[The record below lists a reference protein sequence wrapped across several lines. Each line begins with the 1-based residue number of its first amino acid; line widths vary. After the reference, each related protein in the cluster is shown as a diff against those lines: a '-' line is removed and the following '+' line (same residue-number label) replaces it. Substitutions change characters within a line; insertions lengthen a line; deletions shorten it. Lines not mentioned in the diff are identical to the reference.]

1 MEKIKIG
8 LLGLGTVG
16 MGVYKLI
23 GMRSDVMEK
32 TVGAQ
37 LEVKKILVHHIEKK
51 REGVAPELLTS
62 DWHEIVQDDE
72 IEIVVEVMGGMEPA
86 KTVIMEALR
95 AGKNVVSANKDLIAE
110 EGRELLDTAQE
121 MGKDLL
127 FEAAVAGG
135 IPIIRPLKQCL
146 AGNDI
151 DTVMGIVNGTTNYIL
166 TKMFEEAMDFGDAL
180 KKAQEL
186 GYAEADPTADVEG
199 LDAARKVAIMASIAF
214 HSRVVFSDVYTQG
227 ITKVTARDIAYAKE
241 FDSVIK
247 LLGVAKNTEEGIEVG
262 VYPMMINK
270 DHPLASVRDAFNAVF
285 IHGDAVDD
293 AMFYGRGAGEM
304 PTASAVVGDVIDV
317 ARDLQYNCTGRISC
331 TCYKE
336 LPVKAWG
343 EVKNSFFIRMQVKNQ
358 PGVLAAIARVF
369 GEHKVSIARVVQ
381 EHTQPETAEL
391 VIVTE
396 KVKEKYMESALEEL
410 KSLDRIYEISS
421 VIREY
426 V

>member
-1 MEKIKIG
+1 
-8 LLGLGTVG
+8 
-16 MGVYKLI
+16 
-23 GMRSDVMEK
+23 
-32 TVGAQ
+32 
-37 LEVKKILVHHIEKK
+37 
-51 REGVAPELLTS
+51 
-62 DWHEIVQDDE
+62 
-72 IEIVVEVMGGMEPA
+72 
-86 KTVIMEALR
+86 
-95 AGKNVVSANKDLIAE
+95 
-110 EGRELLDTAQE
+110 
-121 MGKDLL
+121 
-127 FEAAVAGG
+127 
-135 IPIIRPLKQCL
+135 
-146 AGNDI
+146 
-151 DTVMGIVNGTTNYIL
+151 MGIVNGTTNYIL

-247 LLGVAKNTEEGIEVG
+247 LLGVAKNTEDGIEVG

-343 EVKNSFFIRMQVKNQ
+343 EVKNAFFIRMQVKNQ